1 MDTQTQ
7 FLNYT
12 VTEVLEEER
21 TWSIYRAHHRHLNR
35 KVQVVVVQ
43 SPNKEVSNRLKEV
56 AARLFKLQHPYIATL
71 LDFVE
76 IGNILYFIYQDAEG
90 QPLASLLKSKVFSLQ
105 EVQTIVLQLLHAL
118 SHAHQLGLAHGALS
132 PEYILLDRWGNIKI
146 LHFGYIAQLLQA
158 GEARHPEIY
167 AYVAPE
173 LVQHNV
179 ADKRSDIYSLGAIL
193 YHLLT
198 SKAPVDEER
207 LDILKLRQTLPPPSS
222 VSARVPG
229 FFDAIVQKCMA
240 ENPALRYSGVEEL
253 EDELIKEWN
262 LWLRAESNDEE
273 SHSKSLLIGFWTLV
287 ALAVAA
293 SAWVIVQELFF
304 GEISRPLEEA
314 TLQERNEVKAGAE
327 GNADTKEIRDQTE
340 KSITAAEEE
349 TLQSSD
355 KEEFSEESNTTL
367 LNGTQLQAHLL
378 VDNLVISRQGG
389 LLEHK
394 IKAVNLNTLQALSD
408 IEVEVRY
415 LDNTGE
421 VIDAVKLVFEE
432 LPPGGKVEQL
442 ISKEVPQEAKV
453 EVRVVK
459 AILHAKG
466 F

>member
-1 MDTQTQ
+1 
-7 FLNYT
+7 
-12 VTEVLEEER
+12 
-21 TWSIYRAHHRHLNR
+21 
-35 KVQVVVVQ
+35 
-43 SPNKEVSNRLKEV
+43 
-56 AARLFKLQHPYIATL
+56 
-71 LDFVE
+71 
-76 IGNILYFIYQDAEG
+76 
-90 QPLASLLKSKVFSLQ
+90 
-105 EVQTIVLQLLHAL
+105 
-118 SHAHQLGLAHGALS
+118 
-132 PEYILLDRWGNIKI
+132 LLDRWGNIKI

-349 TLQSSD
+349 TLQLSD

-432 LPPGGKVEQL
+432 LPPGGKAEQL
-442 ISKEVPQEAKV
+442 ISKELPQEAKV